1 MAPNSSDPEH
11 GMEPEDRADRPPA
24 SEPGDDDSHRSP
36 DHAEPAAAQADG
48 TASEAA
54 GADPHAATEGD
65 APALDAEAAESAA
78 GRAEPVSGE
87 PGAGSAEAEPATA
100 GDGSG
105 GTGSKASGRAGSR
118 KRFRGSARDRFRRL
132 GRSRVFWAMVGVL
145 LIFAVAWQRCGLRG
159 CPAVSRLAS
168 YQPGGASVLLDRT
181 GQVFADLGPVDHTVV
196 EIESLP
202 DYVPA
207 AFVAV
212 EDKRFYHHHGVDW
225 RRVFGAAIAN
235 VRAGRRAQGSS
246 TISMQLS
253 RNVFPER
260 IRASDRTLRRKLLE
274 VRVARDIEKRFTKSE
289 ILELYLNHIYFGAG
303 AYGIEAAARQYFGRA
318 AKDLTLEQA
327 ATLAAL
333 PKAPSHYDP
342 RHNPTAS
349 KARRDLVLALMSV
362 QGLISDA
369 QRQKAAQSKI
379 RVASPRNARDDGPRA
394 AWFVQVVRDL
404 LEERLGEDLYS
415 QPLRIHTTIDLRAQR
430 AAEEQ
435 LEAQLRRVE
444 NGNYGGFHGPKLAQY
459 KPGSGST
466 DYLQGA
472 AVVMDNAT
480 GDVLALVGGRDAR
493 HSTFNR
499 AIAARRQAGSSF
511 KPFVYATAIARGW
524 SPVQVLDDSPYRL
537 VTDGKPWEPSNYDGD
552 FMGPITL
559 RDALVF
565 SRNVPTI
572 RLADDVGE
580 KNIIKLAHTAGI
592 HAELRETPMIALG
605 IAEVSPLELTSAYT
619 SFAGQG
625 TMVEPRFILRVESA
639 DGRVLWQPDVR
650 SHSVMD
656 RGVAW
661 VMTDLMRDAVDR
673 GTGRSVRYA
682 GYRGMA
688 AGKTG
693 TTNDGA
699 DNWFVGYTPRVT
711 AGIWIGFDKPREI
724 APKAS
729 GAVAA
734 FAWGAMMSRIAS
746 WADGSPWNPPDRVVS
761 VSIDPQ
767 TGLALEDGCLPTE
780 GEARD
785 EYFLRG
791 KAPEASC
798 PERVADVG
806 KASWYD
812 RALAWAGQWIDR
824 IQERRGDRLAAAS
837 SREDREQEA
846 VSRSA
851 PEPVRP
857 DDSWRGRSRPVPGEW
872 QAGNGD
878 EWVSQ
883 PDVDWAG
890 NMADALRDAID
901 QQRDH
906 EDEVVDWLTE
916 IADQL
921 KDRLDRRDARRV
933 DDWLESALRT
943 FEDARR
949 ESRRNDRQ
957 QIDAWLQE
965 ARARSG
971 NGNRLS
977 EQQRAEIERQAREAL
992 RSLRILDREI
1002 IIGNGHR

>member
-1 MAPNSSDPEH
+1 MAPNPSDPEH
-11 GMEPEDRADRPPA
+11 GMEPEDRADPPQA
-24 SEPGDDDSHRSP
+24 PAPGDESHRLEEE
-36 DHAEPAAAQADG
+36 HAEPAAPAAD
-48 TASEAA
+48 SA
-54 GADPHAATEGD
+54 GA
-65 APALDAEAAESAA
+65 AA
-78 GRAEPVSGE
+78 GRAGPQ
-87 PGAGSAEAEPATA
+87 AEANGDAAPPEHEDAEVGPGSEPAEA
-100 GDGSG
+100 GVA
-105 GTGSKASGRAGSR
+105 ASGAASWSNSKKRGRADWR
-118 KRFRGSARDRFRRL
+118 MRFRGSARDTFRRL
-132 GRSRVFWAMVGVL
+132 GRSRVFWAMVGLLLVL
-145 LIFAVAWQRCGLRG
+145 AVVWQRCGLSG

-168 YQPGGASVLLDRT
+168 YQPGGGSVLLDRT
-181 GQVFADLGPVDHTVV
+181 GRKFADLGPVDHKII

-202 DYVPA
+202 EYVPA

-225 RRVFGAAIAN
+225 RRVVGAAVAN
-235 VRAGRRAQGSS
+235 VRAGRSAQGSS

-260 IRASDRTLRRKLLE
+260 IRASERTLRRKLLE
-274 VRVARDIEKRFTKSE
+274 VRVARDIEQRFTKSE

-318 AKDLTLEQA
+318 AKDLTLDQA

-342 RHNPTAS
+342 RRSPSRS
-349 KARRDLVLALMSV
+349 KTRRDLVLGLMSE
-362 QGLISDA
+362 QGLITDA
-369 QRQKAAQSKI
+369 QRRKAEQSTI
-379 RVASPRNARDDGPRA
+379 RVAAPRNARDDGPRA

-415 QPLRIHTTIDLRAQR
+415 QPLSIHTTIDLRAQR

-444 NGNYGGFHGPKLAQY
+444 NGNYGTFQGPKIAQY
-459 KPGSGST
+459 QPGSGST

-493 HSTFNR
+493 QSTFNR
-499 AIAARRQAGSSF
+499 AIAAKRQAGSSF
-511 KPFVYATAIARGW
+511 KPFVYATAIGRGW

-537 VTDGKPWEPSNYDGD
+537 VTNGKPWEPSNYDGD

-572 RLADDVGE
+572 RLAGDVGE
-580 KNIIKLAHTAGI
+580 KNIIRLARSAGI

-625 TMVEPRFILRVESA
+625 TMVEPRFVLRVEGR
-639 DGRVLWQPDVR
+639 DGHVLWQPEVR
-650 SHSVMD
+650 SHAAMD
-656 RGVAW
+656 PGVAW

-693 TTNDGA
+693 TTNEGA

-711 AGIWIGFDKPREI
+711 AGIWIGFDRPREI
-724 APKAS
+724 ASGAS
-729 GAVAA
+729 GAVTA

-767 TGLALEDGCLPTE
+767 TGLALEDGCLPRE
-780 GEARD
+780 GEART

-791 KAPEASC
+791 KAPDASC
-798 PERVADVG
+798 PARVADAG
-806 KASWYD
+806 HGSWFD
-812 RALAWAGQWIDR
+812 RALTWAGHWIDR
-824 IQERRGDRLAAAS
+824 VQ
-837 SREDREQEA
+837 
-846 VSRSA
+846 
-851 PEPVRP
+851 
-857 DDSWRGRSRPVPGEW
+857 
-872 QAGNGD
+872 
-878 EWVSQ
+878 
-883 PDVDWAG
+883 
-890 NMADALRDAID
+890 
-901 QQRDH
+901 
-906 EDEVVDWLTE
+906 
-916 IADQL
+916 
-921 KDRLDRRDARRV
+921 
-933 DDWLESALRT
+933 
-943 FEDARR
+943 
-949 ESRRNDRQ
+949 
-957 QIDAWLQE
+957 
-965 ARARSG
+965 
-971 NGNRLS
+971 
-977 EQQRAEIERQAREAL
+977 
-992 RSLRILDREI
+992 
-1002 IIGNGHR
+1002 

>member
-1 MAPNSSDPEH
+1 MGGGAKPAREPDRTFVVRTALREEAMAPNPSDPDN
-11 GMEPEDRADRPPA
+11 GMEPEDRAGIP
-24 SEPGDDDSHRSP
+24 EPGDDSSQRSQG
-36 DHAEPAAAQADG
+36 DAAQ
-48 TASEAA
+48 
-54 GADPHAATEGD
+54 P
-65 APALDAEAAESAA
+65 AEAAADRSTAAA
-78 GRAEPVSGE
+78 GETG
-87 PGAGSAEAEPATA
+87 PGDEAEGGSVGPADAESTA
-100 GDGSG
+100 KSEDSAGGESKSSG
-105 GTGSKASGRAGSR
+105 GTGER

-132 GRSRVFWAMVGVL
+132 GRSRVFWVMVGLFL
-145 LIFAVAWQRCGLRG
+145 LLAVAWQRCGLQG

-181 GQVFADLGPVDHTVV
+181 GQQFADLGPVDHKVV
-196 EIESLP
+196 EIASLP
-202 DYVPA
+202 EYVPA

-225 RRVFGAAIAN
+225 RRVFGATIAN

-246 TISMQLS
+246 TITMQLS

-260 IRASDRTLRRKLLE
+260 IRAADRTLRRKLLE

-303 AYGIEAAARQYFGRA
+303 AYGIEAASRQYFGRA

-333 PKAPSHYDP
+333 PKAPGHYDP
-342 RHNPTAS
+342 RRNPSRS
-349 KARRDLVLALMSV
+349 KSRRDLVLGLMAD
-362 QGLISDA
+362 QKLITDA
-369 QRQKAAQSKI
+369 QRQKAVQSKI
-379 RVASPRNARDDGPRA
+379 RVAAPRNARDDGPRA

-404 LEERLGEDLYS
+404 LEDKLGEDLYS

-444 NGNYGGFHGPKLAQY
+444 NGNYGSFHGPKLAQY
-459 KPGSGST
+459 QPGSGST

-499 AIAARRQAGSSF
+499 AIAAKRQAGSSF

-592 HAELRETPMIALG
+592 HADLRETPMIALG

-625 TMVEPRFILRVESA
+625 TMVEPRFVLRVESP

-650 SHSVMD
+650 SHDVMD

-734 FAWGAMMSRIAS
+734 YAWGAMMSHISS

-767 TGLALEDGCLPTE
+767 TGLALEEGCMPRE
-780 GEARD
+780 GDARN

-791 KAPEASC
+791 KAPDASC
-798 PERVADVG
+798 PERVADTG
-806 KASWYD
+806 KASLFE
-812 RALAWAGQWIDR
+812 RALAWAGGWIDR
-824 IQERRGDRLAAAS
+824 IQDRRERLAAAAPS
-837 SREDREQEA
+837 GDREDEA
-846 VSRSA
+846 ASPA
-851 PEPVRP
+851 EPVRP
-857 DDSWRGRSRPVPGEW
+857 DDSWRGQSRPMPGEW
-872 QAGNGD
+872 ESRRGD
-878 EWVSQ
+878 EWRSE
-883 PDVDWAG
+883 PDGDWAE

-906 EDEVVDWLTE
+906 EDEVVDWLNQ

-921 KDRLDRRDARRV
+921 KDKLDRRDARRV
-933 DDWLESALRT
+933 DDWLQSALRT
-943 FEDARR
+943 FEEARR
-949 ESRRNDRQ
+949 EARRSDRQ

-965 ARARSG
+965 ARSR
-971 NGNRLS
+971 NRNRNQLS
-977 EQQRAEIERQAREAL
+977 EEQRIEIERQARDAL

-1002 IIGNGHR
+1002 VIGNGHR